1 MKPAFEYDQLYKLEV
16 IKETKRWM
24 KSAFITR
31 GQFDAISE
39 AYKVLFY
46 HPNLMIRVLL
56 FVATLL
62 GLSGVSGLFFLV
74 FVSAGEDLLAA
85 LCVVYGIASFLVLEM
100 LFIKNN
106 HYKSGVTEA
115 LLYHACGFTIGGI
128 AGLANFDSVS
138 LVVWTCVLVFSFA
151 AIRYLDLLTTAAA
164 VLSFAYTLFHELYS
178 LGGIVQQLIP
188 FFFILVFTPI
198 YFYVKQLKQK
208 EALRVWTY
216 NLIVIESICLLLIY
230 CGGNYLVVRELSV
243 ELIELVIE
251 PGSDLPFAFIFYA
264 LTVIIPVAYL
274 YFGIKNKDVV
284 LLRVSLLV
292 VAFSVFT
299 FKYYYSFGHPEITL
313 TIGGAVVLAITI
325 WLMNYLK
332 IIQHGYTR
340 ENLLSEKWANT
351 NAQAFLVS
359 QTMGGNQQPTDLADV
374 PGGGSSAGGGS
385 TDSF

>member
-1 MKPAFEYDQLYKLEV
+1 MKPAFDYEQLYKLEV

-46 HPNLMIRVLL
+46 HPNLMIRILL

-62 GLSGVSGLFFLV
+62 GLSGVTGLFFLV
-74 FVSAGEDLLAA
+74 FANAGEDSLAG
-85 LCVVYGIASFLVLEM
+85 LSVLYGIGSFFALEKI
-100 LFIKNN
+100 FIKSN

-115 LLYHACGFTIGGI
+115 LLYHACGFTLGGI

-138 LVVWTCVLVFSFA
+138 LVVWTCVLVFAFA

-164 VLSFAYTLFHELYS
+164 VLSFAYALFHELYS
-178 LGGIVQQLIP
+178 VGGIVQQLIP
-188 FFFILVFTPI
+188 FIFILVFTPI

-208 EALRVWTY
+208 EALRAWTY
-216 NLIVIESICLLLIY
+216 NLILTESICLLLIY
-230 CGGNYLVVRELSV
+230 CAGNYLVVRELSV
-243 ELIELVIE
+243 ELMELVIE
-251 PGSDLPFAFIFYA
+251 PGSDLPFAIIFYV
-264 LTVIIPVAYL
+264 LTMIVPVAYL

-313 TIGGAVVLAITI
+313 TLAGVVVLAVTI

-332 IIQHGYTR
+332 TIRHGYTR
-340 ENLLSEKWANT
+340 ENLLSEKWAST
-351 NAQAFLVS
+351 NAQAFIVS
-359 QTMGGNQQPTDLADV
+359 QTMGGNKVPTDLAEM

>member
-340 ENLLSEKWANT
+340 ENLLSEKWAK
-351 NAQAFLVS
+351 L
-359 QTMGGNQQPTDLADV
+359 
-374 PGGGSSAGGGS
+374 
-385 TDSF
+385 